1 MSSLLHVVGQSL
13 PITFRDLTQSAAPRF
28 RDLAYVCILVFAGVL
43 TVPWTVSLAWLASY
57 AIGIW

>member
-1 MSSLLHVVGQSL
+1 MLHVVGQSL
-13 PITFRDLTQSAAPRF
+13 PITFRDLTQSAASRF
-28 RDLAYVCILVFAGVL
+28 RELAYVCILVFAGVL